1 MTSRKFYIFLEI
13 KVFFRIIFLT
23 RTWNIGMMEY
33 WNDDLKKMIFL
44 CLIPAKRIFRITHLS
59 IFSLIC
65 SFYPLSELY
74 ALRAGSQPVSPT
86 GWKRSWRLQNPAFQC
101 SNIPT
106 FPTGRRPYG
115 PEANCEQSELTWRYM
130 LKI

>member
-1 MTSRKFYIFLEI
+1 MTFRKFYNFLEI

-44 CLIPAKRIFRITHLS
+44 CLIPAKRIFTITHLS

-65 SFYPLSELY
+65 SSYPPTCEPYWLKAELE
-74 ALRAGSQPVSPT
+74 AIEPNIPV
-86 GWKRSWRLQNPAFQC
+86 FQY
-101 SNIPT
+101 SNIPIVS
-106 FPTGRRPYG
+106 
-115 PEANCEQSELTWRYM
+115 EASNLGDTR
-130 LKI
+130 